1 MCCPPTAQLMLT
13 HPPRAQHHLVVCEG
27 AVPSHPET
35 NCSAAIA
42 EGLAAQGFT
51 SAAGVLTYGHAAESG
66 GTPEVKGELKC
77 YEKDPPAGAL
87 DLPTV
92 ARGNCVVVIGMRKPG
107 AGGADGTVSLAG
119 GALIEKGPPIQA
131 GVELWKDKD
140 YVALQPLPAALNGA
154 DEYRLCWSLS
164 GEDCKKSGMPA
175 DQQGAAG
182 VPAVTT
188 PGTATNSTD
197 AGGEADVGD
206 ARGDAAKAVRLVL

>member
-1 MCCPPTAQLMLT
+1 MQCPPTARLMLT
-13 HPPRAQHHLVVCEG
+13 LPPRAQRHLVVCEG
-27 AVPSHPET
+27 AVATSPES

-66 GTPEVKGELKC
+66 GTDEVKGELKC
-77 YEKDPPAGAL
+77 YEKDPPAGAI
-87 DLPTV
+87 DLPAV
-92 ARGNCVVVIGMRKPG
+92 ERGHCVVVIGVRKPG

-119 GALIEKGPPIQA
+119 GTLIEKGPPIQV